1 MFVVL
6 PAVQT
11 QKVNRKNANRTNTR
25 HIPVKSLRAAT
36 IICRDFIERNE
47 LSNQGWS
54 GGQVYEG
61 AKMVAEICHN
71 GSVWGRDGQELEV

>member
-6 PAVQT
+6 PGIQEWENGDRHVQ
-11 QKVNRKNANRTNTR
+11 
-25 HIPVKSLRAAT
+25 VKSLRAAA

-47 LSNQGWS
+47 LGGGGWS

-61 AKMVAEICHN
+61 IQMVAEVSHN
-71 GSVWGRDGQELEV
+71 GTVWGRDGQELEV